1 MDTYGNIAHVEKV
14 EYEGLAEGDGDT
26 PLVTETRDFSII
38 YTISNT
44 GDFNLAPEFSLE
56 GCEAEIKKIETEKYR
71 IALTVSG
78 ESLAT
83 LEDGAALK
91 VKLLLYMAKQ
101 KILQSAYEIDMLYV
115 RTGPPAEAPNPGD
128 PLGSDGS
135 STPGNPPDSVA
146 PSNPN
151 NPSGGDS
158 SNPEEEEPAL
168 PENIVYVR
176 GDDAT
181 WYAQNKPNAKIGD
194 DKNNSGDE
202 DEPFATIQ
210 RAVEEII
217 ERNKHNE
224 GNDVKSRYEIH
235 IDGTLK
241 GGTSDNGM
249 ADFSALEKDLTL
261 TIKAIS
267 ETATLDAGGKSR
279 VIYAKP
285 ASGSL
290 NLTLKKL
297 VIKGGKVEDG
307 NGGGI
312 CIVNSESTA
321 AVSLES
327 LTITENEAGFG
338 GGVSVVVETGTFTIK
353 GCTISENKAQNGAG
367 IFVDSTATTMEN
379 STISDN
385 NATANGGG
393 FYIAAGTFTMKN
405 SHVIKNKV
413 EKINGGGGG
422 GGGAFNYGATFKM
435 DASSTIKG
443 NTAQGSGGGVY
454 LAHYNDNFIIN
465 GGEISGNISEST
477 GGGICV
483 DAGGTLTMTGGTISG
498 NTAGTSSKG
507 GGVYVSSGT
516 FNMKGGSISK
526 NTAQHGGGVYVEG
539 GTLNMTGGT
548 IGGSGTANTAT
559 GDGGG
564 VYINENGTV
573 IMSGGKISG
582 NTATK
587 DGGGVYINEDGTF
600 TMSRSSAINE
610 NNGAYGGGVH
620 ISKGTLTMND
630 NSTISGNTATGDGGG
645 VYVASNG
652 EFTMS
657 GGEISNNDARGNK
670 TTGIDAGTS
679 GGGGVYVFRDPGA
692 GDDAQGIF
700 TMNGGT
706 ITNNT
711 ASVSKKG
718 NGVFLSPDGTFRMS
732 GGAKVVANND
742 VYLNV
747 YSDQNSSIPTITV
760 TGMLTA
766 ESPVATITPAR
777 YVVGRQVLS
786 GETLDKDVCDKFAL
800 SSTGYTI
807 KFSTPYGVIGGS
819 Q

>member
-1 MDTYGNIAHVEKV
+1 MRKSVLKRVLPPPYVCALAAFLLASCSLILEKPKEFMDTYGNIAHVEKV

-71 IALTVSG
+71 ITLTVSG

-115 RTGPPAEAPNPGD
+115 RTGPPAEDPPPNSEDTPSDVDPPNPD
-128 PLGSDGS
+128 AP
-135 STPGNPPDSVA
+135 PGSVA
-146 PSNPN
+146 PSNPG
-151 NPSGGDS
+151 NPSGGDP

-168 PENIVYVR
+168 PENIVYVLGR
-176 GDDAT
+176 GAA
-181 WYAQNKPNAKIGD
+181 WYAEASD
-194 DKNNSGDE
+194 DNPGTE

-210 RAVEEII
+210 RAVKEII
-217 ERNKHNE
+217 ERND
-224 GNDVKSRYEIH
+224 GKSRYEIR
-235 IDGTLK
+235 IDGTLEGDK
-241 GGTSDNGM
+241 DGTYIGAQGM

-261 TIKAIS
+261 TIIGLS
-267 ETATLDAGGKSR
+267 ETATLDAGRKSR
-279 VIYAKP
+279 VIYAVP

-422 GGGAFNYGATFKM
+422 GGGALNYGATFKM

-443 NTAQGSGGGVY
+443 NTAQGSGGGIY
-454 LAHYNDNFIIN
+454 LAHSNDNFTID

-498 NTAGTSSKG
+498 NTA
-507 GGVYVSSGT
+507 
-516 FNMKGGSISK
+516 
-526 NTAQHGGGVYVEG
+526 
-539 GTLNMTGGT
+539 
-548 IGGSGTANTAT
+548 
-559 GDGGG
+559 
-564 VYINENGTV
+564 
-573 IMSGGKISG
+573 
-582 NTATK
+582 TK
-587 DGGGVYINEDGTF
+587 DGGGVYINEDGTV
-600 TMSRSSAINE
+600 TMSESSAISG

-620 ISKGTLTMND
+620 ISEGTLTMSD
-630 NSTISGNTATGDGGG
+630 NSTINDNTATGDGGG
-645 VYVASNG
+645 VYIASNG
-652 EFTMS
+652 AFTMN
-657 GGEISNNDARGNK
+657 GGEISNNDAQGNK
-670 TTGIDAGTS
+670 TTGSDAGTS
-679 GGGGVYVFRDPGA
+679 GGGGVYVYRNPDA
-692 GDDAQGIF
+692 GSDAKGIF

-718 NGVFLSPDGTFRMS
+718 NGVFVSPNGTFRMS
-732 GGAKVVANND
+732 GGAKVKTNNE

-747 YSDQNSSIPTITV
+747 YSDKNSSIPTITV
-760 TGMLTA
+760 TDTLTDGIHA
-766 ESPVATITPAR
+766 KITPAS
-777 YVVGRQVLS
+777 YEPNRQVLS
-786 GETLDKDVCDKFAL
+786 AGADVILTQPICDKFAL

-807 KFSTPYGVIGGS
+807 KFSTPYGVIRES